1 MARLVIQKED
11 ILHNYRLICAQTE
24 SLVIPVLKAN
34 GYGLGAEGLFEILR
48 EEGVALMAVSR
59 LEEALPL
66 LSLIHIFGVF
76 FFKYAPYSLLSK
88 LITSCLFCQRK

>member
-34 GYGLGAEGLFEILR
+34 GYGPGGGRPF
-48 EEGVALMAVSR
+48 
-59 LEEALPL
+59 
-66 LSLIHIFGVF
+66 
-76 FFKYAPYSLLSK
+76 
-88 LITSCLFCQRK
+88 